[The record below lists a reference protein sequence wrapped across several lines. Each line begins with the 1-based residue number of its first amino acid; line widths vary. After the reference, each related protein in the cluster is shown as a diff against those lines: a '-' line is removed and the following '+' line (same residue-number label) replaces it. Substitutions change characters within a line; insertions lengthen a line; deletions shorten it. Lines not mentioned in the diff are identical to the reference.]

1 MLYTLPWAILL
12 SLLVAATCSGDDDA
26 ARPMRKVFAHYMVC
40 IPTAGGGATIEDYKR
55 EILEAQKRGI
65 DGFALNCGGWSLRE
79 PHYKARTLLI
89 YEAAKQLGTGFL
101 LMISADY
108 ATGLTFEE
116 TRDMVATFRDHPNQF
131 RWDGKPVLSTFA
143 GEGADNS
150 HGKELIAFLDT
161 EFPDA
166 EGGRNVV
173 FVPYFYPRPN
183 ITEQPR
189 QSHAD
194 QVFDTFPGLDGFFY
208 FGAAGNGE
216 ELARC
221 NALLADKWV
230 GAGKIFM
237 ASVTPFYRGFGGN
250 YRVYETRGFQGMAL
264 EWEAAIQH
272 NATWV
277 EIVTWNDWGEA
288 SYVAPFGE
296 PGDTEHWG
304 GHWGPMLNHVAYLDA
319 SRYYI
324 DWYKT
329 GSPPQINRDQ
339 VFYCYRL
346 HPKSVEGRIKPNAE
360 EKGKPSRADALR
372 DSVFVTCF
380 LKASAT
386 LTVYSGDTRAR
397 FDLAAG
403 VHHLETPAALG
414 EQRFVLER
422 DGQVLLD
429 KTGEHAISEDAWS
442 NFNTFTGSAQGD

>member
-1 MLYTLPWAILL
+1 MPCAIHWLSLAAVLLL
-12 SLLVAATCSGDDDA
+12 STLACADSVD
-26 ARPMRKVFAHYMVC
+26 RPTRKVFAHYMVC
-40 IPTAGGGATIEDYKR
+40 IPTAGGNATLEDYQD
-55 EILEAQKRGI
+55 EIREAQKRGI

-108 ATGLTFEE
+108 ATGLTLEE

-131 RWDGKPVLSTFA
+131 RWEGKPVLSTFA

-150 HGKELIAFLDT
+150 HGKELIAFLNK
-161 EFPDA
+161 EFPDGK
-166 EGGRNVV
+166 GGRDVV

-183 ITEQPR
+183 ITEQPT
-189 QSHAD
+189 QAHAD
-194 QVFDTFPGLDGFFY
+194 QVFETFPELDGFFY
-208 FGAAGNGE
+208 FGAAGTGDE
-216 ELARC
+216 IARC

-250 YRVYETRGFQGMAL
+250 YRVYETCGFQGMAL
-264 EWEAAIQH
+264 EWESAIRH

-288 SYVAPFGE
+288 SYVAPFGKPHE
-296 PGDTEHWG
+296 TSHWG

-329 GSPPQINRDQ
+329 GAPPEITTDQ
-339 VFYCYRL
+339 LFYCYRL
-346 HPKSVEGRIKPNAE
+346 HPKSAEGSVKPNSEQKAR
-360 EKGKPSRADALR
+360 PSRADALR

-380 LKASAT
+380 LKAPAR
-386 LTVYSGDTRAR
+386 LTVHSGDTSAR
-397 FDLAAG
+397 FDLQAG
-403 VHHLETPAALG
+403 VHHLETPASLG

-422 DGQVLLD
+422 EGQTVLD
-429 KTGEHAISEDAWS
+429 KIGEHPITGDAWS
-442 NFNTFTGSAQGD
+442 NFNTFTGSAGNQ